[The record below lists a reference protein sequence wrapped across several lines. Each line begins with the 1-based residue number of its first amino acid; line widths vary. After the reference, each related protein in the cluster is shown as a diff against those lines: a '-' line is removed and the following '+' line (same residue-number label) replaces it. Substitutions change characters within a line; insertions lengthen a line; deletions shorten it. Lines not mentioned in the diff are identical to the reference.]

1 MDSQLHVWARKQ
13 EIQRELAR
21 RTLVSEAKAL
31 RARDN
36 AGRRD
41 IMFGTK
47 RHLKATT
54 PTKQEEMQQPP
65 VIPASTAGAQEN
77 KNDRAWRWRVEPGME
92 DAFQDLL
99 GWMLPSHQHAEVETA
114 GSPPEPSAPAAE
126 VRPASK
132 PQSKAWAAAG
142 RPLASESEPLAR
154 VATAPSVST

>member
-1 MDSQLHVWARKQ
+1 MDSQLHVWVKKQ

-36 AGRRD
+36 AGRRH
-41 IMFGTK
+41 IMFGIK

-54 PTKQEEMQQPP
+54 PTKQEEMEPKPAISEQLVGGQPN
-65 VIPASTAGAQEN
+65 GN
-77 KNDRAWRWRVEPGME
+77 GRAWRWRVEPGME

-99 GWMLPSHQHAEVETA
+99 GWMLPSQQHAEVETA

-126 VRPASK
+126 VRPTSK

-142 RPLASESEPLAR
+142 RPLASQSEPLAR